1 MILKQWLEKEES
13 AKIYLDNANRWLE
26 AGDSIN
32 RVPGEMEAS
41 VFWVIEG
48 WLVQRGIEPD
58 FRSGWGSMKAQFFK
72 LAPKELSQMAMR
84 ILAKTTL
91 LESEIEGYSPS
102 REWSLERWNKEAKN
116 CITEIKR
123 FIEVTGKNLSSQS
136 SNLRQS

>member
-13 AKIYLDNANRWLE
+13 AKIYLHNAIRWLE

-32 RVPGEMEAS
+32 RVPGEMATS
-41 VFWVIEG
+41 VFIK
-48 WLVQRGIEPD
+48 PD

-72 LAPKELSQMAMR
+72 LAPKKLSQMAMR

-91 LESEIEGYSPS
+91 LESEIEGYYPS
-102 REWSLERWNKEAKN
+102 RKWSLERWNREAKN

-123 FIEVTGKNLSSQS
+123 FIEAMEKNLSSQS